1 MSFFSGGDDAVGGVF
16 FSHVQRAHSPL
27 STWRQRNGDTWKTI
41 VPKERNSNDRWGHRH
56 KLCSS
61 ARRSISQPRG
71 VPGNSQYGVKAL
83 FFDMFGTV
91 LDWRTGVARS
101 AEAILKPRGYSFDWL
116 AFADAWRA
124 QYDPG
129 MEEVRSGRIPYTKLD
144 ILHRRMLDLFLPS
157 FGVTGLPED
166 VLHDLTLSWHRLD
179 GWPDVATGFPRLGK
193 KFLLA
198 PVSNGNIALMTDV
211 ARRNGMRFDAILGAD
226 IAQDYKP
233 KARVYQAS
241 AEAFDLKPSEC
252 MMVFAAA
259 HDGDAVGAAKAGLR
273 TAAVSRPDEFGP
285 GKSSPTPKGPVDILA
300 KDLND
305 LASFTESE
313 SRGVSSCRI
322 SFC

>member
-1 MSFFSGGDDAVGGVF
+1 MATLGRRSFLRRATLMTASSG
-16 FSHVQRAHSPL
+16 
-27 STWRQRNGDTWKTI
+27 I
-41 VPKERNSNDRWGHRH
+41 VT
-56 KLCSS
+56 SS
-61 ARRSISQPRG
+61 AILPAGPSLGQG

-91 LDWRTGVARS
+91 LDWRSGVARS
-101 AEAILKPRGYSFDWL
+101 AEAILKPRGYSLDWL

-144 ILHRRMLDLFLPS
+144 LLHRRMLDLFLPR
-157 FGVTGLPED
+157 FGVTGLSED

-179 GWPDVATGFPRLGK
+179 GWPDVPTGLPRLGK

-198 PVSNGNIALMTDV
+198 PVSNGNIALMADV

-226 IAQDYKP
+226 IARDYKP
-233 KARVYQAS
+233 QARVYQAS

-252 MMVFAAA
+252 MMVSAAA
-259 HDGDAVGAAKAGLR
+259 HDGDTAGAAKAGLR
-273 TAAVSRPDEFGP
+273 TAAISRPDEFGP
-285 GKSSPTPKGPVDILA
+285 GKSSPTPKVPVDILA

-305 LASFTESE
+305 LADKL
-313 SRGVSSCRI
+313 GA
-322 SFC
+322 